1 MSRLLRVPRAA
12 AGKPQVQ
19 RSRVCAARTSPVL
32 PFALLC
38 RAEGLPEPVAEYR
51 FHPERRWRFDYAWP
65 DRKIAVEQEGAIWA
79 QGRHTRGSGF
89 VNDIEKYNTA
99 AALGWCVLRGT
110 PAQVA
115 SGELIPLIR
124 QAMEA
129 DF

>member
-1 MSRLLRVPRAA
+1 MTRLARAG
-12 AGKPQVQ
+12 AGSAQGRRT
-19 RSRVCAARTSPVL
+19 RSRTARTSSGL

-65 DRKIAVEQEGAIWA
+65 DRKIAVEQEGAVWA

-89 VNDIEKYNTA
+89 VKDIEKYNAA

-110 PAQVA
+110 PQQVA
-115 SGELIPLIR
+115 SGELLPLIR